1 MQMLTAALGSGC
13 LEVAL
18 SGSMHSD
25 QKFKLLCENIFFNL
39 TCSKMELKFPP
50 ISLPELYNVSR

>member
-25 QKFKLLCENIFFNL
+25 QKFKLLCEKVLSGTSF
-39 TCSKMELKFPP
+39 S
-50 ISLPELYNVSR
+50 ISLARKWN